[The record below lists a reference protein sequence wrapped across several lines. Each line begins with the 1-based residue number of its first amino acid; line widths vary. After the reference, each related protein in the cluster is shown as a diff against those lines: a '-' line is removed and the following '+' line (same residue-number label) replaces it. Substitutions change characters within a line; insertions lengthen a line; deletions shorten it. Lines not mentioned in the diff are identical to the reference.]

1 MQNTTPVPNAVFELV
16 PLLSEAEL
24 KLYLI
29 ILRQTLGWRHHLHR
43 KERKVSD
50 WISAS
55 QFQSKTGLSRR
66 AIVNAVRSL
75 SYRNLILI
83 ADDHGKILHTPK
95 DRRGKVRLYYRIAVD
110 TPVDKPEDN
119 ETTCADFAPEIG
131 KLCAALAQKMR
142 ITKETLTK

>member
-1 MQNTTPVPNAVFELV
+1 MQNTTPVPNAVFEYI
-16 PLLSEAEL
+16 PSLSEAEL

-29 ILRQTLGWRHHLHR
+29 ILRQTLGWRHHLR
-43 KERKVSD
+43 QKERKVSD

-55 QFQSKTGLSRR
+55 QFKNKTGLSRR
-66 AIVNAVRSL
+66 SIGSAINTL
-75 SYRNLILI
+75 SFRNMILI

-95 DRRGKVRLYYRIAVD
+95 DRRGKIRLYYRIAVD
-110 TPVDKPEDN
+110 TPVDKSGDN
-119 ETTCADFAPEIG
+119 ETACADFSPEFG